1 MSQHYDLQKKIFG
14 ELVFDNNFHKSKTLH
29 GDVDDDDYL
38 NNAKIYKI
46 YKDINDVLYIGVTCN
61 TLKSCLFK
69 YNKESKLKRNINI
82 KLYNV

>member
-46 YKDINDVLYIGVTCN
+46 YKDINDILHSGITCN
-61 TLKSCLFK
+61 TLTIMF
-69 YNKESKLKRNINI
+69 I
-82 KLYNV
+82 V